1 MNNKIVTKIAYAF
14 GVMLGW
20 AITLLLCGF
29 IIKFLWNWL
38 MPTIFGLTTITFSE
52 SIGIYLL
59 SECIFKRPFN
69 FSLDFTKE
77 ED

>member
-20 AITLLLCGF
+20 TTTLLLCGF
-29 IIKFLWNWL
+29 IIKSLWNWL

-59 SECIFKRPFN
+59 GECIFKRPFTFN
-69 FSLDFTKE
+69 LDLTKE
-77 ED
+77 D